1 MVILALLQNSSSN
14 KGVKLS
20 RIQVYLWGM
29 SGKKNRQILANYRI
43 NGCVGELPITPDRQL
58 RVIIADAEQKGL
70 IMAEKDGVS
79 YLRYKLTP
87 QGKTILRQLSVTSLY
102 KEIENGL
109 KEIGHLPD
117 LKTDNINYVWAY
129 DVL

>member
-1 MVILALLQNSSSN
+1 MAKQIYTKGSKFSGSLEKALI
-14 KGVKLS
+14 K
-20 RIQVYLWGM
+20 
-29 SGKKNRQILANYRI
+29 
-43 NGCVGELPITPDRQL
+43 P
-58 RVIIADAEQKGL
+58 
-70 IMAEKDGVS
+70 EKDGVS

-102 KEIENGL
+102 KEIETGL